1 MNYICFS
8 PYFPPNYFR
17 FSVSL
22 KKSGVNVLGI
32 GDASY
37 DELHPDLKTALTE
50 YFRVN
55 DLHNYD
61 ELANA
66 VGYFKE
72 KFGSIGGI
80 DSHNEYWLETEA
92 RLRSDFNIEGLKV
105 EDMGRIRKKSE
116 MKKVFQNA
124 GLNVAR
130 GILSES
136 YEKALP
142 FAGETGYPLIAKPD
156 SGVGAANTYKIE
168 NATELEDF
176 FRTKPDLNY
185 LIEEFIRGDIFSFDG
200 LVDKSGNPV
209 FYTAMKN
216 EKGVM
221 EVVHEDSHVYYYTL
235 RDIPGDL
242 EEAGRKMLAAFDV
255 RGRFFHFEFFR
266 ESETNRL
273 VALEVNMRPP
283 GGFTTDMFN
292 FASDIDV
299 YDAWARMIVNQRL
312 DTDYSRKFHVCF
324 VSRKWKYDYLY
335 SHGELME
342 KYPEAIVFHERVN
355 DALAR
360 AMGNTCYLVRS
371 PDPDHLFEVQQAI
384 HNLKNA

>member
-8 PYFPPNYFR
+8 PYFPSNYFR

-22 KKSGVNVLGI
+22 KKFGINVLGI

-37 DELHPDLKTALTE
+37 DELHPELKTALTE
-50 YFRVN
+50 YFKVN

-66 VGYFKE
+66 VSYFKE
-72 KFGSIGGI
+72 KYGSIDGI

-92 RLRSDFNIEGLKV
+92 RLRSDFNIDGLKV

-116 MKKVFQNA
+116 MKKIFQKT
-124 GLNVAR
+124 GLKVAR
-130 GILSES
+130 GILAETF
-136 YEKALP
+136 EKAIF
-142 FAGETGYPLIAKPD
+142 FAGETGFPLIAKPD
-156 SGVGAANTYKIE
+156 SGVGAANTWKIE
-168 NATELEDF
+168 NAAELEDF
-176 FRTKPDLNY
+176 FRTKSAMDY
-185 LIEEFIRGDIFSFDG
+185 LLEEFIHGEIFSFDG
-200 LVDKSGNPV
+200 MVEKSGRLV
-209 FYTAMKN
+209 FYMAMKN

-235 RDIPGDL
+235 KDIPADL
-242 EEAGRKMLAAFDV
+242 EEAGKKMLAAFEV

-266 ESETNRL
+266 EHATGRL
-273 VALEVNMRPP
+273 VALEVNIRPP

-299 YDAWARMIVNQRL
+299 YDEWARMIVNQPTE
-312 DTDYSRKFHVCF
+312 TDFSRKYHVCF

-342 KYPEAIVFHERVN
+342 KYPEALVFHERVD

-371 PDPDHLFEVQQAI
+371 PGLDRLFEVQQAI
-384 HNLKNA
+384 HKLKKA